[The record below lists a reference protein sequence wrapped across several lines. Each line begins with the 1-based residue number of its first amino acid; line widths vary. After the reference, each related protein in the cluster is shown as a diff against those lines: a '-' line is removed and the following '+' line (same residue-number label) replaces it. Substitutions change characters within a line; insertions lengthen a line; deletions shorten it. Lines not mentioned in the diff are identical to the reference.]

1 METKSIF
8 ASKSIWGGIIA
19 ILPPAMSLVGIDLS
33 PQDAQGIVGH
43 VDAIVSAVGGLVA
56 IYGRVTARKALR
68 V

>member
-8 ASKSIWGGIIA
+8 ASKGIWGGIIA
-19 ILPPAMSLVGIDLS
+19 ILPPAMSLVGLDLS

-43 VDAIVSAVGGLVA
+43 LDAIVSAVGGLVA
-56 IYGRVTARKALR
+56 IYGRVTAKTALR

>member
-43 VDAIVSAVGGLVA
+43 VDAIVSAVSGLVA